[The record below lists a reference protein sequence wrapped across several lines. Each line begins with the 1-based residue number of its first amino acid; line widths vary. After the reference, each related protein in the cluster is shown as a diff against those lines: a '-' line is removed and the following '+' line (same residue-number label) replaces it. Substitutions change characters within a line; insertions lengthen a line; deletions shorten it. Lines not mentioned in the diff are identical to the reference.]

1 MSRWWSKA
9 RGLPDEAYR
18 SLTESLRESGHRPE
32 RILAWASTGDGFCVG
47 FPAMLS
53 YGNADGWT
61 HVGWH
66 EIESGG
72 WNSETRRISWRT
84 YEGKRGLVDLAEP
97 ARLPELFRERV
108 AASLVVEKFISV
120 EGKRGVTISGRRDLA
135 DRDAPIT
142 WHSTLTRGIT
152 WQTEGVQAVADRA
165 LDQVRTEYDIR

>member
-1 MSRWWSKA
+1 M
-9 RGLPDEAYR
+9 PDEAYG
-18 SLTESLRESGHRPE
+18 SLSESLRASGRAAE
-32 RILAWASTGDGFCVG
+32 RILAWASTADGFCVG
-47 FPAMLS
+47 FPAVLS
-53 YGNADGWT
+53 YGSVDGWT

-72 WNSETRRISWRT
+72 WNAETRRISWRT

-152 WQTEGVQAVADRA
+152 WQTEGVQAVAERA